1 MSRRF
6 AMLNSLGNQ
15 SSSANL
21 PSVENPME
29 LVKPKPI
36 VVSNYVPQ
44 EPIILSAEE
53 WNLVCSKTKD
63 ASLPFTVQITVMEKE
78 KEDNS
83 PAEEEKEVQGEVYVP
98 KRMRKY
104 KK

>member
-1 MSRRF
+1 MSRRI
-6 AMLNSLGNQ
+6 AMLNSLGN
-15 SSSANL
+15 SSANL

-36 VVSNYVPQ
+36 VVQKFVPN
-44 EPIILSAEE
+44 EPIFLTADE
-53 WNLVCSKTKD
+53 WNAICDKTKD
-63 ASLPFTVQITVMEKE
+63 ASLPFTVEITVLEKE
-78 KEDNS
+78 KQDDS

-98 KRMRKY
+98 KRVRKS